1 MSHLILFPGR
11 QDEVDRNL
19 TSRFELPWWGVF
31 NERHDLSAVSLV
43 KIHNLVSQFARAAIT
58 ITAD

>member
-1 MSHLILFPGR
+1 M
-11 QDEVDRNL
+11 
-19 TSRFELPWWGVF
+19 SRFELPWWGVF